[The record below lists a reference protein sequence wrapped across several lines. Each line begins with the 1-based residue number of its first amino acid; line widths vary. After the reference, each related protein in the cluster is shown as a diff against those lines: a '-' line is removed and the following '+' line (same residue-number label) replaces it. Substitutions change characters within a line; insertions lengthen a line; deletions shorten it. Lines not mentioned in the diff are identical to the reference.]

1 MLTECNFADKVE
13 KLCSCR

>member
-13 KLCSCR
+13 KLYSCR